1 MTFYRQ
7 AHLMNDKDVK
17 TKIKTR
23 EVLEAFEMT
32 RLSNLPADIRESY
45 ASLAEQF
52 AMYSDYTDSL
62 VEEAMAQMNVKLQ
75 ESMER
80 ERQERAKAQ
89 EEHARAHE
97 REHQLISGMIIKG
110 MPDEA
115 ICEIVGISVDALEK
129 FKQSMH

>member
-1 MTFYRQ
+1 
-7 AHLMNDKDVK
+7 
-17 TKIKTR
+17 
-23 EVLEAFEMT
+23 MT
-32 RLSNLPADIRESY
+32 RISNLPQDIRESY

-52 AMYSDYTDSL
+52 AIYSDYTDRL
-62 VEEAMAQMNVKLQ
+62 VEEAREKALAQMNVKLQ

-89 EEHARAHE
+89 EEHARAQEEAKLKAQE

-115 ICEIVGISVDALEK
+115 ICEIVGISTDELDK
-129 FKQSMH
+129 LKQSIH